1 MTKQIPLNVTPLP
14 VRLRV
19 GDYLLLDGAGAFE
32 AYAKT
37 ELIEGEI
44 LFMNAQHRPHARI
57 KTELGFLLRTTLT
70 GQGSHLA
77 VLLESTV
84 AMPPFSMPEPDII
97 LTSEPRGE
105 GPVPGASVALVVE
118 VADATLDNDLRR
130 KSVLYARHGVP
141 ECWVVDIN
149 GRTIHQLW
157 RPGPDG
163 YQETR
168 NTLFGEVLE
177 AATLPG
183 LTVDTTAL
191 L

>member
-1 MTKQIPLNVTPLP
+1 MTNQIPLNVTPLP

-19 GDYLLLDGAGAFE
+19 EDYMLLDGAGAFE

-44 LFMNAQHRPHARI
+44 LFMNAQHRPHMFV
-57 KTELGFLLRTTLT
+57 KTELAFALRAALQAIGSTLYT
-70 GQGSHLA
+70 GIEGSLA
-77 VLLESTV
+77 LSPHDL
-84 AMPPFSMPEPDII
+84 PEPDII

-105 GPVPGASVALVVE
+105 GPVPAASVALVVE

-130 KSVLYARHGVP
+130 KSALYARHGIP
-141 ECWVVDIN
+141 ECWVVDVN
-149 GRTIHQLW
+149 GRAIHQLW
-157 RPGPDG
+157 TPGADG
-163 YQETR
+163 YRDAR
-168 NTLFGEVLE
+168 NTLFGGTLE

>member
-1 MTKQIPLNVTPLP
+1 MTNQIPLNVTPLP

-19 GDYLLLDGAGAFE
+19 EDYLLLDGAGAFE

-57 KTELGFLLRTTLT
+57 KTELGFLLRAALIA
-70 GQGSHLA
+70 QGSTLA
-77 VLLESTV
+77 VLFEPTV
-84 AMPPFSMPEPDII
+84 TFPPFSMPEPDII

-105 GPVPGASVALVVE
+105 EPVPAASVAVVVE

-130 KSVLYARHGVP
+130 KSVLYARHGIP
-141 ECWVVDIN
+141 ESWVVDVN
-149 GRTIHQLW
+149 GRAIHQLW
-157 RPGPDG
+157 SPGADG

-168 NTLFGEVLE
+168 NILFGGVID
-177 AATLPG
+177 AATLSG